1 MTFAAN
7 LVWSEGKKDLKVGV
21 KLDDMG
27 MFGFGESN
35 VSEWL
40 DREELEVTYSLDNG
54 DEVTYEEAKRYGVDE
69 FCLRLV
75 VLPTMHMGASVNV
88 AAHPST
94 KNGLKQR
101 LGDNFNTGQTPHITL
116 QVQEASS
123 NGIKSGRAAHAL
135 FTRQELAKDKYGVG
149 VLPWLDCTAEGE
161 DDVVMPDGD
170 EVKEAMMLF
179 MRMSTSIA
187 LSTTVGS
194 LEVRMRSLLEGK
206 AGPLKNSPHVFP
218 KFTPSV
224 DGTDPAPG

>member
-1 MTFAAN
+1 M
-7 LVWSEGKKDLKVGV
+7 
-21 KLDDMG
+21 
-27 MFGFGESN
+27 
-35 VSEWL
+35 
-40 DREELEVTYSLDNG
+40 TYSLDNG